1 MNATSRD
8 SGDIVTALDDHV
20 ERRPKTTPLG
30 TALVV
35 LRWLVRIVVLVLIV
49 DVVRILVTSKTI
61 EWGTVWHY
69 LSFGQILSGVLTT
82 LELTVA
88 GMVIGI
94 TLGVVLA
101 LMRLSSSLVMNSAAS
116 GYLWFFRGT
125 PLLVQ
130 IIFLYNLASFIPNIT
145 IGIPFGGP
153 TLATWG
159 TNSVI
164 TVTSAA
170 VLALGLNQAA
180 YMCEIVRAGIL
191 SVDEGQLE
199 ASLAL
204 GMTQR
209 RAMRRIVL
217 PQAMPVIIP
226 PTGNNAIALLKDS
239 SLVSV
244 ISMKELLYHAQLI
257 YSADFNTIPLLV
269 VVCIWYLAMT
279 TVSSIGQYYLERH
292 FGRGSTRNPPPSFR
306 ERFGR
311 NLTSIFR
318 PAGKMGSG
326 DDVAAALRAG
336 KDPGFKDPG
345 FGG

>member
-1 MNATSRD
+1 MDATHRER
-8 SGDIVTALDDHV
+8 GELVTALDDHV
-20 ERRPKTTPLG
+20 ERRPKTT
-30 TALVV
+30 TAGIALIVAK
-35 LRWLVRIVVLVLIV
+35 WLMRLFVLVLIV
-49 DVVRILVTSKTI
+49 DIARILVTSKTI
-61 EWGTVWHY
+61 EWGTVGHY
-69 LSFGQILSGVLTT
+69 LTFGAILNGVVTT

-88 GMVIGI
+88 GMAIGI
-94 TLGVVLA
+94 ALGVVLA
-101 LMRLSSSLVMNSAAS
+101 LMRLSSSLVMNGAAS

-130 IIFLYNLASFIPNIT
+130 IIFLYNLASFIQRIT
-145 IGIPFGGP
+145 IGVPFGGP
-153 TLATWG
+153 TLASWS

-170 VLALGLNQAA
+170 ILALGLNQGA

-199 ASLAL
+199 ASMAL
-204 GMTQR
+204 GMTRR
-209 RAMRRIVL
+209 RAMRRIIL

-244 ISMKELLYHAQLI
+244 ISMKELLYQAQLI
-257 YSADFNTIPLLV
+257 YSAQFNTIPLLV

-279 TVSSIGQYYLERH
+279 TLSSIGQYFLERH
-292 FGRGSTRNPPPSFR
+292 FGRGTTRNPPPSFR
-306 ERFGR
+306 QRFGS

-318 PAGKMGSG
+318 PGGRMGSA
-326 DDVAAALRAG
+326 DVAAVARAG
-336 KDPGFKDPG
+336 QAPPSGR
-345 FGG
+345 

>member
-1 MNATSRD
+1 MAATEREP
-8 SGDIVTALDDHV
+8 GDIVTALDDHV
-20 ERRPKTTPLG
+20 ERRPKTTAAG
-30 TALVV
+30 VALVA
-35 LRWLVRIVVLVLIV
+35 LRWIVRVVVLVLIV
-49 DVVRILVTSKTI
+49 DIARIIITSKTI
-61 EWGTVWHY
+61 EWSVVRHY
-69 LSFGQILSGVLTT
+69 LTFNAILSGVGTT

-88 GMVIGI
+88 GMAIGI
-94 TLGVVLA
+94 ALGVVLA

-130 IIFLYNLASFIPNIT
+130 IIFLYNLASFIQRIT
-145 IGIPFGGP
+145 IGVPFGGP
-153 TLATWG
+153 TLASWS

-170 VLALGLNQAA
+170 ILALGLNQGA

-204 GMTQR
+204 GMTRR
-209 RAMRRIVL
+209 RAMRRIIL

-244 ISMKELLYHAQLI
+244 ISMKELLYQAQLI
-257 YSADFNTIPLLV
+257 YSAQFNTIPLLV

-279 TVSSIGQYYLERH
+279 TVSSIGQYYLERR
-292 FGRGSTRNPPPSFR
+292 FGRGTTRNPPPSFR
-306 ERFGR
+306 QRFGS

-318 PAGKMGSG
+318 PGGRAGSA
-326 DDVAAALRAG
+326 DDVAAALGAG
-336 KDPGFKDPG
+336 KSPGYDG
-345 FGG
+345 

>member
-1 MNATSRD
+1 PP
-8 SGDIVTALDDHV
+8 
-20 ERRPKTTPLG
+20 RPQTTPLG
-30 TALVV
+30 TGLEAI
-35 LRWLVRIVVLVLIV
+35 RWLVRIVVLVLLI

-69 LSFGQILSGVLTT
+69 LTVSQIISGVLTT

-130 IIFLYNLASFIPNIT
+130 IIFLYNLASFIPRIT
-145 IGIPFGGP
+145 LGIPFGG
-153 TLATWG
+153 ATFASWN

-199 ASLAL
+199 ASLAV

-209 RAMRRIVL
+209 RAMRRIIL

-257 YSADFNTIPLLV
+257 YSAQFNTIPLLV

-279 TVSSIGQYYLERH
+279 TVASVGQYQLERH
-292 FGRGSTRNPPPSFR
+292 FGRGNARNPPPSFR
-306 ERFGR
+306 QRFRG
-311 NLTSIFR
+311 NLTSIFIPGGTTR
-318 PAGKMGSG
+318 AAGGSASIMPIYG
-326 DDVAAALRAG
+326 APEVGA
-336 KDPGFKDPG
+336 
-345 FGG
+345 

>member
-1 MNATSRD
+1 MNATHRE
-8 SGDIVTALDDHV
+8 SGDVVTALDGHV
-20 ERRPKTTPLG
+20 ERRPKTT
-30 TALVV
+30 TAGVAVIV
-35 LRWLVRIVVLVLIV
+35 LRWLMRIVVLVLLI

-69 LSFGQILSGVLTT
+69 LTFGQILSGVLTT

-88 GMVIGI
+88 GMAIGI
-94 TLGVVLA
+94 VLGVVLA
-101 LMRLSSSLVMNSAAS
+101 LMRLSSSMVMTSAAS

-130 IIFLYNLASFIPNIT
+130 IIFLYNLASFIPRIT
-145 IGIPFGGP
+145 VGIPFGGA
-153 TLATWG
+153 TLASWD

-170 VLALGLNQAA
+170 ILALGLNQAA

-204 GMTQR
+204 GMTRR
-209 RAMRRIVL
+209 RAMRRIIL

-244 ISMKELLYHAQLI
+244 ISKKELLYQAQLI
-257 YSADFNTIPLLV
+257 YSAQFNTIPMLV

-292 FGRGSTRNPPPSFR
+292 FGRGGTRTPPPSFR
-306 ERFGR
+306 QRFGS

-318 PAGKMGSG
+318 PGGTTGPSGSPTTP
-326 DDVAAALRAG
+326 VQHTAQRPE
-336 KDPGFKDPG
+336 PGE
-345 FGG
+345 